1 VTELPP
7 NPIDEAEPKKR
18 RISFSCFVLLL
29 AALLIPSSIYIMCIY
44 APPLRISEETT
55 RVTGPLTPD
64 GQIDFFR
71 HLEETNYP
79 PELATDDNGF
89 RIFVRTFGDVVV
101 SNSDFYK
108 EQKYRKLG
116 LDINVLPTMVL
127 PEKEPHT
134 IISEYC
140 TKQGIEIT
148 PEQMQQTNKPWT
160 LEKLPMLADWVAA
173 IDAPLDAAAEMIR
186 KPVFFVP
193 YWQDEASYHSGKPQ
207 NLLALLLPEIQMF
220 RTLARQYQAR
230 ANYRIAA
237 GNIDG
242 AIDDTI
248 TLLHLGRKIRQDGP
262 LVQLLVGI
270 AIEGLALSIPFAE
283 NPEHPPTKEQL
294 LRLYEAINHLPP
306 PMPLEKTFEWE
317 RVFCL
322 SEIQSVFH
330 EGGTL
335 FDVNETAVSTTINIM
350 SRQCNQNIVYRR
362 VNDAYDMLTGKK
374 PRTPF
379 KTFSPAPNDLKLL
392 LTSNGRGKI
401 VSEILLSLLFPAIDA
416 TERAVQRSECVYNMK
431 RLTLALLLYK
441 AEHDEFPKTDWIEK
455 IKPYLSD
462 HSEFFEQYLRCPSC
476 STQDEGKTNYALI
489 LYDKLPEDRDTLLL
503 VELLEPVP
511 FEEAVV
517 SVEQALSPSSRIGS
531 LHSGGFNTAKQN
543 GAVTFHSKTTAEEE
557 WQRLLG
563 Q

>member
-1 VTELPP
+1 
-7 NPIDEAEPKKR
+7 
-18 RISFSCFVLLL
+18 
-29 AALLIPSSIYIMCIY
+29 MCIY

-55 RVTGPLTPD
+55 RITGPLTPD

-71 HLEETNYP
+71 YLEETNYP

-116 LDINVLPTMVL
+116 LDINVPPTMVL

-134 IISEYC
+134 IIREYC

-173 IDAPLDAAAEMIR
+173 IDAPQDAAAEMIR

-306 PMPLEKTFEWE
+306 PMPLEKAFEWE
-317 RVFCL
+317 RVMALESLQCTLKEKNFKWITDIEDRKIFWAYSFNL
-322 SEIQSVFH
+322 GVNPNIAFRRLN
-330 EGGTL
+330 EG
-335 FDVNETAVSTTINIM
+335 
-350 SRQCNQNIVYRR
+350 
-362 VNDAYDMLTGKK
+362 YDTLTGKR
-374 PRTPF
+374 PREEYGQILHEVDEIYTIDRMP
-379 KTFSPAPNDLKLL
+379 KYL
-392 LTSNGRGKI
+392 LTSSGRGRLLGDAF
-401 VSEILLSLLFPAIDA
+401 ILLFMQGLDSA
-416 TERAVQRSECVYNMK
+416 EKAVRRLECAYNMK

-441 AEHDEFPKTDWIEK
+441 AEHGEFPKTDWIEK
-455 IKPYLSD
+455 IKPYLGD
-462 HSEFFEQYLRCPSC
+462 HFEFFEQYLRCPSC

-489 LYDKLPEDRDTLLL
+489 LYDKLPADRDTLLL

-517 SVEQALSPSSRIGS
+517 PVEQALSPSSRIGS

-543 GAVTFHSKTTAEEE
+543 GAVMFHSKTTAEEE

-563 Q
+563 K